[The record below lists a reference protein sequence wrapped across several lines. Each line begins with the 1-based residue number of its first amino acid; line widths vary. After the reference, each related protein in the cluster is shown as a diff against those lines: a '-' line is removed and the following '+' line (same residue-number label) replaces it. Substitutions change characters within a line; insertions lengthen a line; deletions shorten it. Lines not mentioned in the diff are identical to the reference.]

1 MSMKKYIY
9 ITVIMLAFTF
19 AANAQAVLNAQQLG
33 NLVFGL
39 KGALKENLAP
49 VANGQ
54 ASYNAI
60 VQRWDARRDLAGKT
74 KSQVIDLLYEDV
86 KMVVTNSGIRYQISQ
101 VFSLYHR
108 MPDSQFSAKT
118 SFKDPRDGQ
127 VYGIKKLGNLTWM
140 KENLR
145 YDMRDDSVC
154 FDDDDE
160 ACAELGMLY
169 TFNGAMKAC
178 PAGWRLP
185 SDNDWLDL
193 EKALGMPQNQLM
205 VDGYSTSRGYREG
218 LMLQVGGNSGLDF
231 KISGFATMDDE
242 GYSFDGRGD
251 DRPRSYFWTST
262 AKNINGQRNVY
273 RRRIEANN
281 GMIYRFANPAEG
293 YLVSVRCVQ

>member
-1 MSMKKYIY
+1 MKKYIY
-9 ITVIMLAFTF
+9 ITLALVVLAFP
-19 AANAQAVLNAQQLG
+19 AAAQNAVLNSQQLS
-33 NLVFGL
+33 NLIVGL
-39 KGALKENLAP
+39 KGALSENLAP
-49 VANGQ
+49 VSGGQ
-54 ASYNAI
+54 ASYTAI
-60 VQRWDARRDLAGKT
+60 AQRWDARRDLGGKS
-74 KSQVIDLLYEDV
+74 KKQVIDLLYTDV
-86 KMVVTNSGIRYQISQ
+86 EAVIKSPAIRYQVNQ
-101 VFSLYHR
+101 VFALYDR
-108 MPDSQFSAKT
+108 MPDSQFNAKT
-118 SFKDPRDGQ
+118 TLIDKRDGQ
-127 VYGIKKLGNLTWM
+127 EYGVKKLGNLTWM

-160 ACAELGMLY
+160 ACGELGMLY

-178 PAGWRLP
+178 PTGWRLP

-205 VDGYSTSRGYREG
+205 VDGYTAARGYREG

-231 KISGFATMDDE
+231 KISGFATLSDE
-242 GYSFDGRGD
+242 GYEFDGRGD